1 MGRSDWEILYD
12 NVTHLLYNVIHTP
25 LFSMQTTDVIL
36 SVRISPRIKT
46 AAERQAKRDELS
58 LSDVTRM
65 LLKAYAKGEISVKV
79 G

>member
-1 MGRSDWEILYD
+1 MPDASAVL
-12 NVTHLLYNVIHTP
+12 H
-25 LFSMQTTDVIL
+25 
-36 SVRISPRIKT
+36 VRLSPRIKL

-65 LLKAYAKGEISVKV
+65 LLKAYARGEIDLEFRVRRK